1 MLKHNSVFKLILII
15 FMTNTLISQQII
27 ETDFDKSS
35 KEQTV
40 KQLSALLIDKYVFP
54 ETGKK
59 MAEFI
64 NSNLKD
70 GKYDEIADPKQ
81 FSQILTADLQ
91 LISKDKHLTVSFK
104 PKEAAQILDASG
116 NDEKPKELNLRI
128 EKMKNEN
135 FVFSKVE
142 RLEGHIV
149 YVDYRTNYYS
159 MDHSKKNIKAEMKLI

>member
-64 NSNLKD
+64 NSNLNNSCRLLSFD
-70 GKYDEIADPKQ
+70 RNYSNTPQ
-81 FSQILTADLQ
+81 QIL
-91 LISKDKHLTVSFK
+91 
-104 PKEAAQILDASG
+104 
-116 NDEKPKELNLRI
+116 R
-128 EKMKNEN
+128 
-135 FVFSKVE
+135 
-142 RLEGHIV
+142 HIG
-149 YVDYRTNYYS
+149 
-159 MDHSKKNIKAEMKLI
+159 L